1 MGEVTSMQT
10 EEAIR
15 DFIVDEIGWDGDKG
29 DLDFD
34 RPLIEGGV
42 IDSMGVFHLVSFL
55 EDEFG
60 VEVDDDHLVVENF
73 QTINTIARLVD
84 RLSV

>member
-1 MGEVTSMQT
+1 MRT

-15 DFIVDEIGWDGDKG
+15 DFIVEEIGWDGDKG
-29 DLDFD
+29 ELDFD
-34 RPLIEGGV
+34 RPLIESGV

-60 VEVDDDHLVVENF
+60 VQVEDEDLVVENF
-73 QTINTIARLVD
+73 QTINTIARLVE